1 MSGGNGNGIA
11 IDVKGLTKSFGGR
24 EVVHD
29 LSMQVKRGSIYG
41 FLGPNGSGKT
51 TTIRILCGLLTPD
64 SGEGTCLGYDIR
76 RDAEKIKR
84 QVGYMTQR
92 FSLYQ
97 DLSVRE
103 NLEFVARLYGL
114 TDARG
119 AARDM
124 IKRLGLS
131 GREEQL
137 AGELSGGWKQRLALG
152 ACTLPSPKL
161 LLLDEP
167 TAGVAPKARRAFWNE
182 IHAPAADGLTVL
194 VSTHYMDEAER
205 CHEIAYIAYGHLL
218 AHGTVEEVIAKSALT
233 TYTVTGEELNGLTAA
248 LTGKP
253 GVDMVAPFGTSLHV
267 SGRDVAALEA
277 SIAPWREKGGL
288 HWHKSSP
295 SLEDVFIELM
305 SRSKDNFQ

>member
-1 MSGGNGNGIA
+1 MNGGNGIA

-76 RDAEKIKR
+76 RDADKIKR

-114 TDARG
+114 ADARG

-167 TAGVAPKARRAFWNE
+167 TAGMNPQETAQFTSFVSKVRDER
-182 IHAPAADGLTVL
+182 GVTVL
-194 VSTHYMDEAER
+194 LIEHDMKVVMGISERVTVLDYGQKIAEGTPAEIQADERVIE
-205 CHEIAYIAYGHLL
+205 AYLGSGA
-218 AHGTVEEVIAKSALT
+218 TSA
-233 TYTVTGEELNGLTAA
+233 GDGAGA
-248 LTGKP
+248 
-253 GVDMVAPFGTSLHV
+253 
-267 SGRDVAALEA
+267 
-277 SIAPWREKGGL
+277 
-288 HWHKSSP
+288 
-295 SLEDVFIELM
+295 
-305 SRSKDNFQ
+305 